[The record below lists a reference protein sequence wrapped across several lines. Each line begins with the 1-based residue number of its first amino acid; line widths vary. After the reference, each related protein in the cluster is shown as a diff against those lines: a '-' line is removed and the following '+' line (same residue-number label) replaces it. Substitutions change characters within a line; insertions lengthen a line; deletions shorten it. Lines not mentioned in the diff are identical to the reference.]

1 MKLAVLFLVLIFI
14 NGIFWV
20 LESLHLQKAHLVL
33 VGVEFVVETLQLE
46 FLLFDVLLKLG
57 DQLLELLLE
66 LILLVLGQLDELLLY
81 LLDLQVV
88 VHDQG
93 VDALS
98 LLQDLLVLLLKLLVL
113 LGHLTYL
120 LLGEGLLLS
129 LASRV
134 LWVCSIGLRICRLS
148 ILRHF

>member
-14 NGIFWV
+14 YNIFWV
-20 LESLHLQKAHLVL
+20 FESLRLQKAHLVL
-33 VGVEFVVETLQLE
+33 VGVKFVVKTLQLE
-46 FLLFDVLLKLG
+46 LLLFDVLLKLG

-66 LILLVLGQLDELLLY
+66 LILLILGHLDELLLY

-98 LLQDLLVLLLKLLVL
+98 LLQDLLVLALKLLVL

-134 LWVCSIGLRICRLS
+134 LRVGSISLKIYRLS